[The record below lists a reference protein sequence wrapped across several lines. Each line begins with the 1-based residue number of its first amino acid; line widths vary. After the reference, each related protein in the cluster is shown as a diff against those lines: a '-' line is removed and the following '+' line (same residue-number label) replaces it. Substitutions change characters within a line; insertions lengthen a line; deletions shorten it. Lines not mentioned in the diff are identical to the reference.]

1 MVEAMAGPAGRY
13 ALDGSDEDLGRLL
26 MVANVS
32 EGMARSAFGRVG
44 VHNGWRAIDCGC
56 GPVGA
61 LPILS
66 ELVGPT
72 GRVVGIDFS
81 EPTVERARSVAAA
94 LRLDN
99 VEVRRGDV
107 HDWDAAAL
115 GGPFDIAY
123 TRLFLVHQADP
134 VRTLRH
140 IAGLLRPGGWIVAQE
155 PLPSPGPRSHPHH
168 DALGAYWDLL
178 HRLVDHAVGGGPR
191 HPVEELARSARA
203 AGLEVVAVDGTL
215 ATMDPEMGFDLHA
228 SSLAAARERA
238 ASSGSG
244 VEQEIDALVSE
255 LRAAKDGAYDWVST
269 PFYLDLTLRKPSTA
283 TSTS

>member
-26 MVANVS
+26 MVANVN
-32 EGMARSAFGRVG
+32 EGMARSAFRRVG
-44 VHNGWRAIDCGC
+44 VQNGWRVIDCGC
-56 GPVGA
+56 RPVGA
-61 LPILS
+61 LPVLS
-66 ELVGPT
+66 GLVGPA

-94 LRLDN
+94 LHLDN
-99 VEVRRGDV
+99 VEVVQGDV
-107 HDWDAAAL
+107 HEWDAAAL

-140 IAGLLRPGGWIVAQE
+140 IAGLLRPSGWIIAQE
-155 PLPSPGPRSHPHH
+155 PLRSPAPRSHPHH

-178 HRLVDHAVGGGPR
+178 HRLVEQAVGRPR

-203 AGLEVVAVDGTL
+203 AGLEVIAVDGTF
-215 ATMDPEMGFDLHA
+215 ATMDPELGFDLHA

-238 ASSGSG
+238 AASGSG
-244 VEQEIDALVSE
+244 VEQQIDALVDE
-255 LRAAKDGAYDWVST
+255 LRAAKAGAYEWVST
-269 PFYLDLTLRKPSTA
+269 PFYLDVTLRKPSTA
-283 TSTS
+283 ASTS